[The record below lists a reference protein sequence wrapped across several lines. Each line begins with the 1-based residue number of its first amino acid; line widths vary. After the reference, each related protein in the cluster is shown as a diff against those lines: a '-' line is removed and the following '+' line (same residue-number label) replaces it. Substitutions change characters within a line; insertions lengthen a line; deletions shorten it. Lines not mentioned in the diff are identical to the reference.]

1 MASLT
6 GALNAPAI
14 YRYDAENLL
23 VCTGTS
29 STSLW
34 RYWLGEV
41 VVNAANDDNELS
53 WTYHGGRQVATLRVG
68 GKPSSTLLGT
78 DRAGSVLVE
87 ADTEVR
93 SQRYTPYGYL
103 PSDGAEP
110 RQAYNGELLDNPSG
124 CYLLG
129 AGHHRPYSPAL
140 HAFLAPDAFSP
151 FDEGGLNAYA
161 YCAGDPINRNDPSG
175 HFWQWIFAGIGV
187 VAAVVSAGMLVAPII
202 AGSAALTASVA
213 VGAGFSAAG
222 AGLEIGA
229 LIAHATGNTTAATVL
244 GAIGIGVSA
253 IGVLTSLP
261 SIAHAAAKGI
271 GKLGKAAA
279 SRTGL
284 RSSATLGAKGS
295 LNAGAGSRA
304 ALLPSP
310 VSAPKVLSQAT
321 HHSPSRVTQTL
332 LGKPGKNRPKVKWST
347 PTSVAPAGPST
358 PPVDYTKLTAEAQTI
373 LTKIKSG
380 APMKYP
386 QHDGVPFLNYEKYL
400 PRAQPGDYLE
410 YTVPTPG
417 VFGRGEQ
424 RLVLGDYVPG
434 GPAGP
439 RTVYH
444 TTDHYKTFF
453 EVKFPTTMD
462 PWYPR

>member
-1 MASLT
+1 MAALS
-6 GALNAPAI
+6 GALTAPAR
-14 YRYDAENLL
+14 YRYDAENVL
-23 VCTGTS
+23 VSTGTAS
-29 STSLW
+29 RLQW
-34 RYWLGEV
+34 RYWRGNA
-41 VVNAANDDNELS
+41 VVNATGEGHELS
-53 WTYHGGRQVATLRVG
+53 WAYCAGQRVATKRSGIGGGPVATL
-68 GKPSSTLLGT
+68 LAT
-78 DRAGSVLVE
+78 DASGSVVME
-87 ADTEVR
+87 ADFGVR
-93 SQRYTPYGYL
+93 GQCYTPAGYL
-103 PSDGAEP
+103 PSERTELQP
-110 RQAYNGELLDNPSG
+110 AYRGELLDNPSG

-129 AGHHRPYSPAL
+129 AGHHRPYSPTL
-140 HAFLAPDAFSP
+140 QCFMAPDARSP
-151 FDEGGLNAYA
+151 FEEGGVNAYA

-175 HFWQWIFAGIGV
+175 HFWQWIFAGIAV
-187 VAAVVSAGMLVAPII
+187 VASVVSAGMLVAPLI

-213 VGAGFSAAG
+213 VGAGLSAAG
-222 AGLEIGA
+222 AGVEIGA

-244 GAIGIGVSA
+244 GAVGIGISA

-261 SIAHAAAKGI
+261 SIAHAAAKGF

-284 RSSATLGAKGS
+284 RSSATFGAKDS

-321 HHSPSRVTQTL
+321 LHSPKRVTQTL
-332 LGKPGKNRPKVKWST
+332 LGMPGKKKVKWSA
-347 PTSVAPAGPST
+347 PVSIAPAGPST
-358 PPVDYTKLTAEAQTI
+358 PPVDYTKLTGEAQTI

-417 VFGRGEQ
+417 VFGRGQQ

-434 GPAGP
+434 GPTGP